1 MDVKSKI
8 AAAVS
13 LHMIAWLAMLIAL
26 AGIVFLALGVFWFI
40 APPLGAGAAAL
51 IVGGGL
57 LGLVLICAVI
67 GLIVAKARGRARK
80 ARKAASHHGTDHR
93 IEEQLRP
100 VVGDRATEWAKANS
114 GIAVVGALSAGVLLA
129 ASPSMRRLIYDA
141 ARPLIA
147 RKALQAMQGIS
158 DHRE

>member
-1 MDVKSKI
+1 MSVKSKV

-13 LHMIAWLAMLIAL
+13 LHMMAWLAMLIAL
-26 AGIVFLALGVFWFI
+26 AGIVFLALGVFWLI
-40 APPLGAGAAAL
+40 APPLGPGIAAL

-57 LGLVLICAVI
+57 LGLILVMTLFGLLIAKTRGKAKRV
-67 GLIVAKARGRARK
+67 VAHR
-80 ARKAASHHGTDHR
+80 SPDNR

-100 VVGDRATEWAKANS
+100 VIGDRATEWAKANT
-114 GIAVVGALSAGVLLA
+114 GITVVGALSAGVLLA

-147 RKALQAMQGIS
+147 RKALQVMQGLGGS
-158 DHRE
+158 DH